1 MTIDTDFLTDTTRP
15 ATHNYLSTNYFR
27 LAISRA
33 PTVSY
38 FAQAVSLPSINIAE
52 LRQPTILSTNIPVP
66 GNAYTFQPLRVQF
79 IVDETMRSWQE
90 IYNWIKVLG
99 NYKDSTDTL
108 PHHDKYSDITLLIT
122 NSAYKAKF
130 EVVFKYAYPSALS
143 ELPFSITAVD
153 NVPVLATVD
162 FTYTYYEFNILTS
175 P

>member
-15 ATHNYLSTNYFR
+15 GTHNYLSTNYFR

-108 PHHDKYSDITLLIT
+108 SHHDKYSDITLLIT
-122 NSAYKAKF
+122 NSSYNAKF

-162 FTYTYYEFNILTS
+162 FTYTYYEFNVLTS

>member
-38 FAQAVSLPSINIAE
+38 FTQSVSLPSINIAE
-52 LRQPTILSTNIPVP
+52 LRQPTTLSTNIPVP

-79 IVDETMRSWQE
+79 LVDETMRSWQE

-130 EVVFKYAYPSALS
+130 ELVFKYAYPSALS

>member
-1 MTIDTDFLTDTTRP
+1 MTIDTDFITDTSRP

-38 FAQAVSLPSINIAE
+38 FAQSVSLPSINIAE
-52 LRQPTILSTNIPVP
+52 LRQPTTLSTNIPVP

-79 IVDETMRSWQE
+79 LVDETMRSWQE

-108 PHHDKYSDITLLIT
+108 AHQDKYSDITLLLT

-130 EVVFKYAYPSALS
+130 EVIFKHGYPSALS
-143 ELPFSITAVD
+143 ELPYSITAVD

-162 FTYTYYEFNILTS
+162 FTYTYYEFNVLTS